1 MLTKEG
7 SRQLLTSQTRPPFR
21 DLAWESAGLALLSAE
36 GLRVCSFGC
45 CSPWMTGGLV
55 YFSSSS
61 PSSIFYMGLRRWQKW
76 ITYVVESFWQ
86 WIGVSKHKRLAL
98 SFLLSPLFT
107 LSAPSPAPTFPLPFP
122 TTLPSPPL
130 APLQIY
136 YCNVWIELGLWTRCQ
151 TTSETLCWGSRLY
164 CDVFLSASLF
174 QFFFSFLFLWGD
186 FFPRAASSCSHML
199 PTSAFPILLTGY
211 CVCRL
216 CGWECPQPSDR
227 SNQEWLKNKN
237 GKIVRCE
244 WEKKGRLRLAF
255 SIQIRVRCCKWQK
268 AWSARDTG

>member
-1 MLTKEG
+1 MQQIYRLQSSIILTKEG
-7 SRQLLTSQTRPPFR
+7 SRQLLTSQTPPTTTPPLQSR
-21 DLAWESAGLALLSAE
+21 WDLAWENAGLVLFSAE

-45 CSPWMTGGLV
+45 RSPWMTVRLV

-98 SFLLSPLFT
+98 PFLLSPLLT
-107 LSAPSPAPTFPLPFP
+107 LLAPSPAPTFPLPFP

-164 CDVFLSASLF
+164 CDVFLSASFF

-186 FFPRAASSCSHML
+186 FSPVQPHPAA
-199 PTSAFPILLTGY
+199 A
-211 CVCRL
+211 R
-216 CGWECPQPSDR
+216 CPPVHLQFC
-227 SNQEWLKNKN
+227 WLATVLQTVWV
-237 GKIVRCE
+237 GVSTA
-244 WEKKGRLRLAF
+244 L
-255 SIQIRVRCCKWQK
+255 WQF
-268 AWSARDTG
+268 